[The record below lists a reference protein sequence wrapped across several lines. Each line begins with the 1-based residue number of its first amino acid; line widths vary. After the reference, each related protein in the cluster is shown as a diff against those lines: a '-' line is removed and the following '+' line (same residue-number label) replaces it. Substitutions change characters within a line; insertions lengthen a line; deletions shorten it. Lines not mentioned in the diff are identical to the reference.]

1 MACKKALNESLS
13 EQQHQQRVQW
23 RVHTRRKKLRLFFI
37 VKLVIVQKT
46 NYINILIT
54 REEEEYSTRTVKNF
68 WHFSMVSRFY
78 SSQME
83 KEMEGARGKPK
94 NYYSPTKWVLQ
105 SSLSSSLEYIYIRF
119 VYAAKPHSL
128 LPCT

>member
-13 EQQHQQRVQW
+13 EQQHQQKSSVESRHEEEVET
-23 RVHTRRKKLRLFFI
+23 VFI

-68 WHFSMVSRFY
+68 
-78 SSQME
+78 
-83 KEMEGARGKPK
+83 
-94 NYYSPTKWVLQ
+94 
-105 SSLSSSLEYIYIRF
+105 
-119 VYAAKPHSL
+119 
-128 LPCT
+128 